1 MHRKSRHAARA
12 LLLSSFLLGLG
23 PGCRRSPDPQVQLQA
38 ALLPLCRALPALAA
52 GMAGQPLSVEQAAPL
67 LRRALEPYRSQL
79 AALSPLY
86 RALSPMEKRRVMA
99 GASRACASDLRAF
112 YIALS
117 HVTARFHGEEEAKV
131 LVREA
136 VHAWKAS
143 QALWAFELFAQDTVA
158 ELKEMVE
165 EEDEE
170 EDKEQDREQDEHRR
184 EGGTDPRGA
193 QDAAR
198 ATRTPQRSEKETSH
212 AR

>member
-1 MHRKSRHAARA
+1 
-12 LLLSSFLLGLG
+12 
-23 PGCRRSPDPQVQLQA
+23 
-38 ALLPLCRALPALAA
+38 
-52 GMAGQPLSVEQAAPL
+52 MASQPLSVEQAAPL

-165 EEDEE
+165 
-170 EDKEQDREQDEHRR
+170 DKEQDKEQDEHRR